1 MARPRKKID
10 GDQIEKLAGIG
21 CTVSEIAVV
30 IGCHE
35 NTLHNRFCGRIKKGR
50 ENLKTSLRR
59 MQYKAAS
66 GGNIAMLIWL
76 GKQYLGQRDRMYVD
90 VRELDHLIATEFA
103 RIAGD
108 LEDEEPRELP
118 TSVATKY
125 KN

>member
-1 MARPRKKID
+1 
-10 GDQIEKLAGIG
+10 
-21 CTVSEIAVV
+21 
-30 IGCHE
+30 
-35 NTLHNRFCGRIKKGR
+35 
-50 ENLKTSLRR
+50 

-108 LEDEEPRELP
+108 LEDEEPRDLP